1 MKKKTARVIPNL
13 NIYPLD
19 SAPVEAILQ
28 AEVLV
33 ELVHREVP
41 IAIQQAINSKKST
54 AVLFQINS
62 SDAYLELPKSEWIS
76 AIDTSIL
83 HYSQKEKYELCKELT
98 TLKSKLPQS
107 DKQLA

>member
-19 SAPVEAILQ
+19 SAPVEAILH

-33 ELVHREVP
+33 ELVHREVLP
-41 IAIQQAINSKKST
+41 SIQQALQSKRAT
-54 AVLFQINS
+54 AILFQINS
-62 SDAYLELPKSEWIS
+62 SDAYLELPKSEWQS

-83 HYSQKEKYELCKELT
+83 HYSQKEKYEVCNELNM
-98 TLKSKLPQS
+98 LKSKLPQS
-107 DKQLA
+107 NKQLA